1 MKHLNEYILE
11 SSEDIKKPIDKNAG
25 KSFFKGMFKWVWY
38 RPWWQQVIGLIIF
51 MHFVVPNVVEY
62 LYNNYKWMYPTI
74 VGLAALKTFDCK
86 LIISII
92 YTTFIQQKTDLVS
105 LAKKL
110 GYKQVDTLKD
120 KEANEKTIDD
130 VVNIMN
136 INIPDETDNNSL
148 AIDDDIDS
156 YINES
161 VIDSIKDYS
170 KKTIQRIKYII
181 KYIKKLYHDEKTI
194 NRCALYVNVYDKLI
208 EQDDYK
214 NATKQCDINK
224 MFEIIRDYLKE
235 NKNELQLKQYI

>member
-25 KSFFKGMFKWVWY
+25 KSFFKKLAN
-38 RPWWQQVIGLIIF
+38 GLWECIKKHYIIAPIIF
-51 MHFVVPNVVEY
+51 LFIIVPNVVEY

-74 VGLAALKTFDCK
+74 IGLAALKTFDCK
-86 LIISII
+86 LIVSII

-110 GYKQVDTLKD
+110 GYKQADTSEDTKT
-120 KEANEKTIDD
+120 NEKTIDD
-130 VVNIMN
+130 IVNIMN

-148 AIDDDIDS
+148 TIDDDIDL

-170 KKTIQRIKYII
+170 KKTIKRIKYII
-181 KYIKKLYHDEKTI
+181 KYIKELYHDEKTI
-194 NRCALYVNVYDKLI
+194 KRCALYVNVYDKLI

-214 NATKQCDINK
+214 DATEKCDINK

>member
-11 SSEDIKKPIDKNAG
+11 SSIDGKKSIDKNEG
-25 KSFFKGMFKWVWY
+25 KSFFKGLANGIWKCIKKHWIISL
-38 RPWWQQVIGLIIF
+38 VIFVFI
-51 MHFVVPNVVEY
+51 VVPNVVEY
-62 LYNNYKWMYPTI
+62 LYNNYKWLYPTI
-74 VGLAALKTFDCK
+74 IGLAALKTLDCK
-86 LIISII
+86 LIVSII
-92 YTTFIQQKTDLVS
+92 YTTFIKQNTDLVS

-110 GYKQVDTLKD
+110 GYKQADTLKD
-120 KEANEKTIDD
+120 NETSEKMIDD

-148 AIDDDIDS
+148 TIDDDIDS

-161 VIDSIKDYS
+161 AIDSIKDYS
-170 KKTIQRIKYII
+170 KNAIKRIKYII
-181 KYIKKLYHDEKTI
+181 KYIKELYHDEKTI
-194 NRCALYVNVYDKLI
+194 KRCALYVNVYDKLI
-208 EQDDYK
+208 EQDEYK